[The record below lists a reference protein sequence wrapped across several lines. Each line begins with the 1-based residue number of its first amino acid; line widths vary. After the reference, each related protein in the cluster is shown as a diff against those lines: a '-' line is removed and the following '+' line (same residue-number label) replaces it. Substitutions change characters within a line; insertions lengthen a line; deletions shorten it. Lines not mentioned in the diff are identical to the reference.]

1 MHRSSLHSHSFVN
14 AVTANQV
21 QKTLLQ
27 IITSTCLGI
36 TAGVFVKVIAVQNT
50 DFRIFFCHSA
60 YFRQQ
65 LTELPNKL
73 KCSFLGQTSAKFG
86 FC

>member
-1 MHRSSLHSHSFVN
+1 M
-14 AVTANQV
+14 
-21 QKTLLQ
+21 Q
-27 IITSTCLGI
+27 IIISACLGI
-36 TAGVFVKVIAVQNT
+36 TAGVFVKMIAVQNT
-50 DFRIFFCHSA
+50 DFRIFFCHVEKKNFCHT

-73 KCSFLGQTSAKFG
+73 EYTSLGGTSANFG